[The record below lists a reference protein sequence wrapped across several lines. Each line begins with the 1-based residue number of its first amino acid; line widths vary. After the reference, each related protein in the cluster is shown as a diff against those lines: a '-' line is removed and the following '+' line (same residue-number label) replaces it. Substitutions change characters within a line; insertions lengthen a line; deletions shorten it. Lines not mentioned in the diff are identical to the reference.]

1 MRFLF
6 RWAIFLFTIL
16 VVVVVAGILLLN
28 TIVKQVMESRLRAN
42 TGMDARIGSVDV
54 GLLTPTITIEKF
66 RLYNTPDFGGSLFI
80 DMPELHLEYDPTA
93 FRSGALHFKLVRL
106 NLAEMALIQDKKG
119 RVNVQVMGKKTQ
131 AASGK
136 AKASSGKFNFTGI
149 DTLNLTLGK
158 LRTYNLAT
166 DRGQEIDFNITN
178 QISRNIKS
186 TADLAGLNF
195 LLMAR
200 SGAFS
205 SPTNSPLDLSALLKN
220 LAAP

>member
-6 RWAIFLFTIL
+6 RCAIFLFTIL

-80 DMPELHLEYDPTA
+80 DMPELHLEYDPAA

-200 SGAFS
+200 SGALS
-205 SPTNSPLDLSALLKN
+205 SPTNSPLDLSALLKT